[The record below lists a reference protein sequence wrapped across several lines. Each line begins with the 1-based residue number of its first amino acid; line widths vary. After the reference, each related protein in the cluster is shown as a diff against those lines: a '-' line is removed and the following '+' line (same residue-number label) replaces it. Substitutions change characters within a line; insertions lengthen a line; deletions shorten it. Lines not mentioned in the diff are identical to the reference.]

1 MKNSPERPTST
12 AIVTSSKKLDEVCA
26 EIDDGKR
33 FGMDLEFIPERT
45 YDPELCL
52 VQVSTDKGAYI
63 IDPLALP
70 ELTPLWERVANPE
83 ILVVL
88 HAAEQDLDLVHSW
101 SNLIPENIFDTQ
113 IAAGFVGFG
122 YPVGYGKLLN
132 QLLSVSIDKTE
143 SFTDW
148 LNRPLTPSQISYA
161 LDDVRHLLP
170 IYDRLASMLKKENRL
185 HWVEEECRRYS
196 HQEYYDVDHSME
208 FLRIKGASALSR
220 RGLAVL
226 RELCYFRDREAYRIN
241 KPPRSI
247 LPDNILLE
255 LGRRPPGKAEEIPR
269 IRGVRPDQV
278 RQYGAQIMEAV
289 KKGLQ
294 VPDDECPT
302 WPSSKTPPR
311 REVLIGDILFA
322 VQKIICYDLDLAP
335 ELVASRNDLQNL
347 IRIHRDGK
355 VDYSKVSLLE
365 GWRRQIVGQA
375 LIDLLDG
382 AQVEMQVVKGDP
394 PIRLLLDPSTK
405 IQGNL

>member
-1 MKNSPERPTST
+1 MS
-12 AIVTSSKKLDEVCA
+12 IVTSKKQLDEVCS
-26 EIDDGKR
+26 EIDQCGR

-52 VQVSTDKGAYI
+52 VQVSTDKSAYI
-63 IDPLALP
+63 IDPLALTD
-70 ELTPLWERVANPE
+70 LNLLWQKVADPN

-101 SNLIPENIFDTQ
+101 SGLVPQRIIDTQ
-113 IAAGFVGFG
+113 LAAGFTGFG

-132 QLLSVSIDKTE
+132 QLLNVSISKTE

-148 LNRPLTPSQISYA
+148 MNRPLTDSQIHYA

-170 IYDRLASMLKKENRL
+170 IYDKLAQKLEEDSRL
-185 HWVEEECRRYS
+185 HWVEEECQRYCS
-196 HQEYYDVDHSME
+196 ADYYAVDHSME
-208 FLRIKGASALSR
+208 FLRVKGASSLSR

-226 RELCYFRDREAYRIN
+226 RELCTFRDREACRIN
-241 KPPRSI
+241 KPTRSI
-247 LPDNILLE
+247 LGDNILLE
-255 LGRRPPGKAEEIPR
+255 LGRRPPHKAEEISR

-278 RQYGAQIMEAV
+278 RQYGGQIMQAV
-289 KKGLQ
+289 ERGVKL
-294 VPDDECPT
+294 PDEECPI

-322 VQKIICYDLDLAP
+322 VQKIICYDLELAP

-347 IRIHRDGK
+347 IRLHRDGK
-355 VDYSKVSLLE
+355 VEYSKVALLE

-382 AQVEMQVVKGDP
+382 AEIEMQVVKGDP
-394 PIRLLLDPSTK
+394 PIRMLMDPSTK
-405 IQGNL
+405 VQSKL